1 MKKVLL
7 ILVATAFSFS
17 AAMADVLVTAGVSG
31 NMSVFAAEGKERN
44 YDYAG
49 TIAKTTIEYGAF
61 KDSYSSI
68 FAEVGNGTVGIGISY
83 VPTSIATPENL
94 SEQVQ
99 ITNATSTT
107 EKVQVNFDDLT
118 TLYAIARLPVW
129 GMYVKAGISQVDL
142 AITETNS
149 SANYSNTDTDGYTI
163 GFGFEKDAGDTGL
176 ALRLEVM
183 AHEFDDVNA
192 NNGKAA
198 GVADANVIDVSDLLG
213 ATATISIVKN
223 F

>member
-7 ILVATAFSFS
+7 ILVATVFSFS
-17 AAMADVLVTAGVSG
+17 AAMADVMVTAGMSF
-31 NMSVFAAEGKERN
+31 NNSVFAAEGKERN

-49 TIAKTTIEYGAF
+49 TIATTTVEYGAF

-83 VPTSIATPENL
+83 VPTSIATPENVNT
-94 SEQVQ
+94 QVHSQ
-99 ITNATSTT
+99 SSTT
-107 EKVQVNFDDLT
+107 DEKVQVNFDDLT
-118 TLYAIARLPVW
+118 TLYAIARLPKW
-129 GMYVKAGISQVDL
+129 GMYVKAGIAQVDL
-142 AITETNS
+142 AITEDHG

-183 AHEFDDVNA
+183 AHEFDDVNS
-192 NNGKAA
+192 NNGSAA
-198 GVADANVIDVSDLLG
+198 GVADANVIDVSDLIG
-213 ATATISIVKN
+213 ATATLSIVKN